1 MEYSS
6 VGKGKEKNETTKYFW
21 EKVVFLVEK
30 FEMVVMVMKSPR
42 CRSTEGDK
50 EFFSIY
56 EVQPVSDTV
65 AYILLFGIAL
75 WKDRRNL
82 V

>member
-1 MEYSS
+1 M
-6 VGKGKEKNETTKYFW
+6 GNEKA
-21 EKVVFLVEK
+21 
-30 FEMVVMVMKSPR
+30 PDAR
-42 CRSTEGDK
+42 CTEGDK